1 VKERSLVAPQDPDA
15 IWKPGYTGEI
25 IYPAP
30 IQQSP
35 PRRRLWLVGAGVV
48 VAIAIVG
55 VAVSRLVEDHGASPA
70 LDRIPTQIRE
80 RWTTTL
86 DRPVVSVTGTDDMV
100 VALAGAELVTL
111 DAGSGAER
119 WRVPAPAD
127 VGELEVIDGV
137 VVLHDVSPERSSLT
151 AFDVRSGRRVWSKT
165 LRHGPA
171 VTLADDQLV
180 VPGFSAGG
188 MVSSLEFLDPRTGSR
203 LAAFEGEEI
212 AMSST
217 AIRRRVDD
225 RVEWYDRD
233 TFDLRA
239 GVELA
244 PLGLDLLRITGAPTD
259 AGLVLATFDRAW
271 LLDPHGSVVSS
282 LSLSAKLTAPWSID
296 ELDGSGRY
304 VALQGVNATTLLT
317 IHDGRLD
324 ELWTRPVAPVEW
336 MTDYSRTIFTAERWT
351 DGEPL
356 MQVVDAATGRAIF
369 SSRPPRLGGL
379 SLSGNGFVA
388 GTDPRDDG
396 TWTAVGYDFDGRELW
411 RLPVPDR
418 GWPTLLPGALLTV
431 GYDAEVRTT
440 RLTLLS

>member
-1 VKERSLVAPQDPDA
+1 VAQDPDA

-25 IYPAP
+25 VYPAP
-30 IQQSP
+30 PPESP
-35 PRRRLWLVGAGVV
+35 PRRRPWLVGIGVV
-48 VAIAIVG
+48 AAAAAVVG
-55 VAVSRLVEDHGASPA
+55 VTVSRLAHDRDAGGSSTP
-70 LDRIPTQIRE
+70 DRIPTQLRE

-86 DRPVVSVTGTDDMV
+86 DRPVVTVTGTEDV
-100 VALAGAELVTL
+100 IVALAGGELVTL
-111 DAGSGAER
+111 DPASGSER
-119 WRVPAPAD
+119 WRVPAPAE

-137 VVLHDVSPERSSLT
+137 VVFHDVSPDGSALA
-151 AFDVRSGRRVWSKT
+151 AFDVDDGRRVWSKT
-165 LRHGPA
+165 LRRGPD
-171 VTLADDQLV
+171 VTLADDELV
-180 VPGFSAGG
+180 VPGFGAGG
-188 MVSSLEFLDPRTGSR
+188 MVSSLEFLDPRTGDR
-203 LAAFEGEEI
+203 RAAFEGEEI
-212 AMSST
+212 SMSST

-239 GVELA
+239 SVDLA
-244 PLGLDLLRITGAPTD
+244 ALGLDRFRTEGAPMD
-259 AGLVLATFDRAW
+259 AGLVIATFDRAW
-271 LLDPHGSVVSS
+271 LLDSDGAVVSS
-282 LSLSAKLTAPWSID
+282 LSFSTNLRAPWSLD

-304 VALQGVNATTLLT
+304 VALQGVNATTMLT
-317 IHDGRLD
+317 VRDGELH

-336 MTDYSRTIFTAERWT
+336 MTDYSRTIFTTEGWN
-351 DGEPL
+351 DGGPL

-369 SSRPPRLGGL
+369 SVRPPRLNGR
-379 SLSGNGFVA
+379 SLRSNGFVA
-388 GTDPRDDG
+388 GTEARDDG

>member
-1 VKERSLVAPQDPDA
+1 MATQDPDA
-15 IWKPGYTGEI
+15 LWKPGYTGEI
-25 IYPAP
+25 VYPAP
-30 IQQSP
+30 TQESP
-35 PRRRLWLVGAGVV
+35 PRRRATWLVGAGVV
-48 VAIAIVG
+48 AAIATVG
-55 VAVSRLVEDHGASPA
+55 VTVSRLGEEGNAGESSA

-86 DRPVVSVTGTDDMV
+86 DRPVVSVTGTTDMV
-100 VALAGAELVTL
+100 VALAGSELVTI
-111 DAGSGAER
+111 DAASGAER
-119 WRVPAPAD
+119 WRVPAPAP

-137 VVLHDVSPERSSLT
+137 VVFHDVSPERSSLT
-151 AFDVRSGRRVWSKT
+151 AFDVRNGRRVWSKT
-165 LRHGPA
+165 LRHGPD

-180 VPGFSAGG
+180 VPGFGAGG
-188 MVSSLEFLDPRTGSR
+188 MVSSIEFLDPRTGSR
-203 LAAFEGEEI
+203 LAAFEGEEVS
-212 AMSST
+212 MSST

-244 PLGLDLLRITGAPTD
+244 ALGLDGFRTAGAPTD
-259 AGLVLATFDRAW
+259 AGLVIATFDRAW
-271 LLDPHGSVVSS
+271 LLDPDGAVVST
-282 LSLSAKLTAPWSID
+282 LSFSTKLAAPWSLD

-304 VALQGVNATTLLT
+304 VVLQGVNATTMLT
-317 IHDGRLD
+317 IRDGRLD

-336 MTDYSRTIFTAERWT
+336 MTDYSRTIFTAERWN
-351 DGEPL
+351 DGDPL

-369 SSRPPRLGGL
+369 STRPPRLDGL
-379 SLSGNGFVA
+379 SLSRNGFVA
-388 GTDPRDDG
+388 GTEPREDG

-431 GYDAEVRTT
+431 GHDTEAGTT